1 MIREDLDCL
10 LLINHLYMQLPAIN
24 YYYPSMHAH
33 RVVPVVVQHIAFRV
47 EMHDEP
53 VDRSKPLGLTDA

>member
-47 EMHDEP
+47 E
-53 VDRSKPLGLTDA
+53 DA